1 MKRSG
6 KVVYLVED
14 DPLVREDICLALES
28 ADIQV
33 CSFSS
38 AGEYLAY
45 VRSDMCACM
54 VLELDLRD
62 GSALELQRQLAAD
75 ASLPIIFISRNT
87 NISATV
93 CAMKAGAI
101 EFLTMPVDESA
112 LLAAV
117 QNALVLD
124 LKLRHRR
131 DCKARLQQRLFS
143 LTPRQREVFPLVI
156 GGLLN
161 KQAAAILDISEV
173 TLQIHRSQ
181 IMKKMAADSLAELV
195 RMAVTL
201 RIPHW
206 RPELGNK

>member
-6 KVVYLVED
+6 EAVYLVED
-14 DPLVREDICLALES
+14 DPLVREAICRVLES

-38 AGEYLAY
+38 ADEYLAY
-45 VRSDMCACM
+45 VRSDMSACM

-75 ASLPIIFISRNT
+75 AGPPVIFISRNT

-101 EFLTMPVDESA
+101 EFLTMPVDEAA
-112 LLAAV
+112 LLEAV

-131 DCKARLQQRLFS
+131 ACKARLQQRLIS